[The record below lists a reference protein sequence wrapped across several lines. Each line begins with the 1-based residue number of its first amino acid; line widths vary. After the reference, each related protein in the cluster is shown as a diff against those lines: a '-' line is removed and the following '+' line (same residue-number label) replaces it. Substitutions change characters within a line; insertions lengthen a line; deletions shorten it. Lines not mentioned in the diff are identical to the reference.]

1 MAPSY
6 PLVPIFPKLLQRV
19 RDHVAGHTY
28 ITSFSVDQVAPNL
41 NGYEDGM
48 RYVVVSPAPGSRPVD
63 RRLDARTI
71 TVNCY
76 AEDYESTLLLAER
89 ALAAILSMR
98 GKYTDLVVT
107 DTEVSVTPYD
117 LTDQLNG
124 EYRFVFDVVIY
135 FRPA

>member
-6 PLVPIFPKLLQRV
+6 PPVSVFPSLLQRV
-19 RDHVAGHTY
+19 RDHIAGDPRITALSVAR
-28 ITSFSVDQVAPNL
+28 VAPNL
-41 NGYEDGM
+41 NGYESDM
-48 RYVVVSPAPGSRPVD
+48 RYIMVSPAPGSRPVT

-76 AEDYESTLLLAER
+76 AEDYESTLLLAET
-89 ALAAILSMR
+89 ALAVVLSMR

-107 DTEVSVTPYD
+107 DTETSVTPYD

-135 FRPA
+135 FHPA